1 MAYKLSFSKTALK
14 NLLKI
19 SANKRS
25 IILEKLEVL
34 KLDPYKENNNIKKL
48 TGYDGYRLRIGNYR
62 VIYRIDKGKVEILVI
77 NIDVRG

>member
-48 TGYDGYRLRIGNYR
+48 TSYDGYRLRIGNYR